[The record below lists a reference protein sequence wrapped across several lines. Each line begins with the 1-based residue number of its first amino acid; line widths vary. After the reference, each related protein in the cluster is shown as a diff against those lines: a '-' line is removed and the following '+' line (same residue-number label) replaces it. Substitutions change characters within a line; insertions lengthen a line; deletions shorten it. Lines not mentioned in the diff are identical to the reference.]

1 MDNMIVYINDPKSSI
16 WEPLQQINTFI
27 KVAGNK
33 INSKKSVAF
42 IYKNDKGAEKE
53 IRETT
58 PFTTATNNI
67 KISCCNAKQA
77 SERSV

>member
-1 MDNMIVYINDPKSSI
+1 M
-16 WEPLQQINTFI
+16 
-27 KVAGNK
+27 AGNK

-67 KISCCNAKQA
+67 KISCCNANQA
-77 SERSV
+77 SERSVWQELQVPEEKNEKDSRKRSPMFMDW